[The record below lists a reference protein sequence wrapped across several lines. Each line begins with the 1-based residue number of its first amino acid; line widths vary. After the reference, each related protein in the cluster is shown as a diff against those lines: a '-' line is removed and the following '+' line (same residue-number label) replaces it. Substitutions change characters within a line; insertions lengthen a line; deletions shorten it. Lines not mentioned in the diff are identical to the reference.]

1 MRGTISWA
9 SVTRPAPTA
18 SRLRIAA
25 WALWDCGNTGMN
37 AIVAT
42 FVFAVYLTGAVGSD
56 LPGDTSATSWLGR
69 AMTVAGLVVAVLA
82 PVTGVWVQAPGRRRA
97 VLTVLSGAAVM
108 FTASMSL
115 IRDDHRY
122 LWAGLALLACTAAC
136 GDLASVPYNAMLRQ
150 LAGPQRSGRV
160 SGLGWASG
168 YLGTVVLLLLVY
180 IGFVSGDG
188 DTRGLL
194 GLPVADGQ
202 NVRAAM
208 LLAAGWFLLFALPLL
223 LTVPPHV
230 PGPDDEQP
238 PAGLIAAYRKL
249 WADVVSE
256 WHRDRN
262 VVYYLLASAI
272 FRDGLAGVFA
282 FGAVLGVSVY
292 GISSADVL
300 LFGVS
305 ACVIAAI
312 GAVVGGLLDDR
323 VGSKPV
329 IVVSLTA
336 LIAVGL
342 TLLCLSGPVAFWVC
356 GLALCLF
363 IGPTQSSARTL
374 MLRMSIAGKEGVA
387 FGLYT
392 TTGRAVAF
400 VAPWLFFTFIDLFGA
415 DRAGMGGL
423 VVVLAVGLA
432 AMLAV
437 KVPEKAPLP
446 HADAERQP

>member
-1 MRGTISWA
+1 M
-9 SVTRPAPTA
+9 
-18 SRLRIAA
+18 RIAA

-97 VLTVLSGAAVM
+97 VLTVLSGAAVL

-150 LAGPQRSGRV
+150 LAGPQSSGRV

-238 PAGLIAAYRKL
+238 PTGLIAAYRKL

-423 VVVLAVGLA
+423 CVVLAVGLA

>member
-1 MRGTISWA
+1 
-9 SVTRPAPTA
+9 
-18 SRLRIAA
+18 
-25 WALWDCGNTGMN
+25 MN

-82 PVTGVWVQAPGRRRA
+82 PVTGVWVQAPRRRRA
-97 VLTVLSGAAVM
+97 VLTVLTGAAVLL
-108 FTASMSL
+108 TASMSF
-115 IRDDHRY
+115 IRDDYRY
-122 LWAGLALLACTAAC
+122 LWAGLVLLACTAAC

-150 LAGPQRSGRV
+150 LAGPQSSGRI
-160 SGLGWASG
+160 SGMGWAAG
-168 YLGTVVLLLLVY
+168 YLGSVVLLLLVY
-180 IGFVSGDG
+180 LGFVAGDG

-194 GLPVADGQ
+194 GLPTADGQ
-202 NVRAAM
+202 NIRAAM
-208 LLAAGWFLLFALPLL
+208 LLAAAWFLLFALPLL

-238 PAGLIAAYRKL
+238 PAGLRAAYRKL
-249 WADVVSE
+249 WTDVVSE

-262 VVYYLLASAI
+262 VIYYLLASAI

-305 ACVIAAI
+305 ACVVAAV
-312 GAVVGGLLDDR
+312 GAVIGGLLDDR
-323 VGSKPV
+323 FGSKPV

-342 TLLCLSGPVAFWVC
+342 TLLCLSGPLAFWVC
-356 GLALCLF
+356 GLTLCLF

-374 MLRMSIAGKEGVA
+374 MLRMSAAGKEGVA

-400 VAPWLFFTFIDLFGA
+400 IAPWLFFMFIDIFGA

-423 VVVLAVGLA
+423 CVVLAVGLA

-437 KVPEKAPLP
+437 RVPPGARSAR
-446 HADAERQP
+446 ADAERQS